1 MCPFAHPDGFYAVW
15 LIDELVPGVTAVI
28 DDFGVGPEDAV
39 GEPVVPH
46 ELPDVL
52 DWIELGTFGR
62 QRDDADIFGHDQRV
76 GHMPSG
82 LIHEQYGM
90 GAGRYS
96 SSDFG
101 KMQVHRFGIAER
113 QDKPCALAERRAD
126 RSEYVGRGGALIMRR

>member
-90 GAGRYS
+90 GAGRHGPR
-96 SSDFG
+96 DFS

-113 QDKPCALAERRAD
+113 QDKACALAQRRAD

>member
-1 MCPFAHPDGFYAVW
+1 MRPLAHSDGFDAVW
-15 LIDELVPGVTAVI
+15 LIDQLVPGMTAMI
-28 DDFGVGPEDAV
+28 DDFGVGAKDAV

-52 DWIELGTFGR
+52 DWIELGTFGW
-62 QRDDADIFGHDQRV
+62 QRDDADIIGHDQRV

-82 LIHEQYGM
+82 LIHKQYGM
-90 GAGRYS
+90 GAGLYS

-113 QDKPCALAERRAD
+113 QDKACALAERRAD
-126 RSEYVGRGGALIMRR
+126 RAEDVGRCSALIMRR